1 MHYIETFDVIGHRNE
16 VVPSTFFRQEHK
28 TNHIAVLFPGFGY
41 TVQMPLMYYT
51 GRLLSESGADVF
63 LVGYNYSQ
71 QPDFQAAS
79 GEEREIWLRTDT
91 TAAYK
96 MALAQRNYERVTLV
110 GKSIGTRAIGHLLA
124 TEEPPPS
131 LRCIWLTPILRSELL
146 RNQMK
151 RTPHQ
156 ALFVIGTSDPHYD
169 PEILAEVQEATAGQV
184 MVIDNADHSL
194 EITGDI
200 VQSIHVLEG
209 LITEIQKFLE

>member
-91 TAAYK
+91 IAAYK

-194 EITGDI
+194 EIKGDI

-209 LITEIQKFLE
+209 LITKIQKFLE

>member
-91 TAAYK
+91 IAAYK